1 MGLRSGASSG
11 GRGAEP
17 LLLGLP
23 VPPCPRAAPGA
34 RMLPRL
40 CRCQRCACRR
50 GYPTKSGV
58 DGVGCIIDK
67 SLFYLCSLAVEH
79 SAAF

>member
-1 MGLRSGASSG
+1 MAAGLSPCRWGSRCLRVPA
-11 GRGAEP
+11 
-17 LLLGLP
+17 LLL
-23 VPPCPRAAPGA
+23 V
-34 RMLPRL
+34 LPRL

-50 GYPTKSGV
+50 GFPTKRGV